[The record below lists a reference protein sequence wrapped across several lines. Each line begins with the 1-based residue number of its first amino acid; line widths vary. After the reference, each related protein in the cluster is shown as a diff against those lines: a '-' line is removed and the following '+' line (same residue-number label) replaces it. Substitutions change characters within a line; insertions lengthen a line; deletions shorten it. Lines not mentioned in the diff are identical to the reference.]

1 MSSQTNKGRDWHGS
15 QVYVTQ
21 RLLFTLYCIIKR
33 SINMLLLSLF
43 KFEAFFFHRNT
54 NWVSCK
60 SYLWTL
66 IFKMFSTTV
75 DTESS
80 TREIFLN
87 VST

>member
-1 MSSQTNKGRDWHGS
+1 MSSQTNKGQDWHGS

-21 RLLFTLYCIIKR
+21 RLSYLLYIIKR
-33 SINMLLLSLF
+33 SINCYYLAYSSLRL
-43 KFEAFFFHRNT
+43 FFSHRNI